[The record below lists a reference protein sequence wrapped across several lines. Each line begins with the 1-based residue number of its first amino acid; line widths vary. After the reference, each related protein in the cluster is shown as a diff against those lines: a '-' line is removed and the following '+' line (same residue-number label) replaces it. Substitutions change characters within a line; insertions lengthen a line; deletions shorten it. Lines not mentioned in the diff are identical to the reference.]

1 LFEGAVSCIDVLC
14 PAGVIGSTED
24 KYGEVRS
31 LGLSDAVDVKLPMV
45 VLTNGNTASAAELFA
60 SAIRDFGKGKLV
72 GTKTYGKGTIQCAP
86 QRLSDSSAISYTTG
100 KLITAKGESFD
111 GVGIV
116 PDEEISLKAEE
127 EQNFYDL
134 TVDTDTQI
142 LRSFEVAQSL
152 LVKSGNVATP
162 PAASSSA
169 STENPASAPAA

>member
-1 LFEGAVSCIDVLC
+1 
-14 PAGVIGSTED
+14 
-24 KYGEVRS
+24 
-31 LGLSDAVDVKLPMV
+31 
-45 VLTNGNTASAAELFA
+45 
-60 SAIRDFGKGKLV
+60 
-72 GTKTYGKGTIQCAP
+72 
-86 QRLSDSSAISYTTG
+86 G

-152 LVKSGNVATP
+152 LVKGGNVATP
-162 PAASSSA
+162 PAASSSV